1 MPASVIVNQMTVVH
15 PSSGGSVTFLP
26 DVCLTPAPP
35 GPPVPVPYPN
45 LALSQDGSNG
55 SKDVRCDG
63 QGILLQNSSLS
74 KSTGDEAGS
83 NGGVASGV
91 TKGGA
96 EFITY
101 SFNVLVEGKSV
112 CRLGDLLLGNK
123 GGTFNTPPMPLVQ
136 PPASLIS
143 KG

>member
-1 MPASVIVNQMTVVH
+1 MPATVIVNQMTVVH
-15 PSSGGSVTFLP
+15 QSSGGTVSFMP

-45 LALSQDGSNG
+45 IALSQDGSNG
-55 SKDVRCDG
+55 SKDVSCDSSP
-63 QGILLQNSSLS
+63 ILLQDSSIS
-74 KSTGDEAGS
+74 KSSGDEAGS
-83 NGGVASGV
+83 SGGVVSGV

-101 SFNVLVEGKSV
+101 SFNVVVEGKSV

-136 PPASLIS
+136 PPAVLVP